1 MRASKDGEG
10 RAAHCV
16 SAVRR
21 AFQNVIDHTASRGR
35 GTEIPGALELL
46 DRIDLMDEIVTGD
59 ANLRQKAIAE
69 NIIERG
75 DDEEDRGYHQPRPP
89 SAPAASP

>member
-1 MRASKDGEG
+1 
-10 RAAHCV
+10 
-16 SAVRR
+16 
-21 AFQNVIDHTASRGR
+21 
-35 GTEIPGALELL
+35 
-46 DRIDLMDEIVTGD
+46 VTGD

-75 DDEEDRGYHQPRPP
+75 DDEEDRGYHRPRPP